1 MSASRNLPSVD
12 LQAALERFGG
22 NRAILAELIEMSRT
36 DARKLVETIRKGL
49 DSRDFEAVSRAAHN
63 LQGLALN
70 LDAAPTVATARVV
83 EQAADDSDAQAAT
96 AALVGLEVELAA
108 MLAELDSAPIA

>member
-22 NRAILAELIEMSRT
+22 SRAILAELVAMSRT
-36 DARKLVETIRKGL
+36 DARKLIETIRQGIE
-49 DSRDFEAVSRAAHN
+49 SRDFEAVSRAAHN

-70 LDAAPTVATARVV
+70 LDAAPTVATARAV
-83 EQAADDSDAQAAT
+83 EQAADESDGEAAT
-96 AALVGLEVELAA
+96 AALAGLEAELAA
-108 MLAELDSAPIA
+108 MLAALDSAPIA